1 MFLSAVLIHLG
12 GFNLSLVMRQWLG
25 KGTPR
30 GWQGYSAEAVLAGLR
45 LWMAVLAQTEESVTL
60 PTLQTPEYPAPVTI
74 LLLPV
79 AE

>member
-30 GWQGYSAEAVLAGLR
+30 GWQGYSAEAVLA
-45 LWMAVLAQTEESVTL
+45 QTEESVTL
-60 PTLQTPEYPAPVTI
+60 PTLQAPEYPAPVTI